1 MRPLG
6 TTDPTVLGSYR
17 LIGVLGDGGMAR
29 VYLGQSPTGRRL
41 AIKII
46 RAGLA
51 EDPEF
56 RRRFARE
63 VAAAKAV
70 SPLFTAAVV
79 DADTEAE
86 PPWLATTYIDGPTLD
101 RLVADQGPL
110 PPGAVLTL
118 AAGVAEALASIP
130 PRGLVH

>member
-41 AIKII
+41 AIKVI

-70 SPLFTAAVV
+70 SPLFTAAVG
-79 DADTEAE
+79 DADTDAE
-86 PPWLATTYIDGPTLD
+86 PPWLAPPYIDGPPPD
-101 RLVADQGPL
+101 RFVAGHGPR
-110 PPGAVLTL
+110 PPGAGWRR
-118 AAGVAEALASIP
+118 AAGV
-130 PRGLVH
+130 RC